1 MKSGFVVFILLPT
14 KSGFSDAAY
23 MVHVRPP
30 DDCSR
35 SKQPDPMA
43 DPHLP
48 FGGLVEKVDVPLRER
63 LVLLLQGP
71 YPLRLLEGIGWGTS
85 EFMTHFARQI
95 PARQPLVSF

>member
-1 MKSGFVVFILLPT
+1 MKSGFVLFILLPT
-14 KSGFSDAAY
+14 KSRFSDAAC
-23 MVHVRPP
+23 MVLVHPP

-35 SKQPDPMA
+35 STNPDPVA

-71 YPLRLLEGIGWGTS
+71 YPLRLLEGDRLGD
-85 EFMTHFARQI
+85 
-95 PARQPLVSF
+95 V